1 MNEEQARK
9 FAESVELPAPFD
21 DWPEFHQ
28 HAMGCGIEDR
38 DITDR
43 YEAAEY
49 GWNECEKRTHEQGP
63 FYAEYQVREAIAA
76 ALVKAGQKTV
86 LECLQEMPEE
96 QRLDVFSSF
105 CTHCGTNN
113 PRCQCWND
121 E

>member
-9 FAESVELPAPFD
+9 FAESVELPAPAFTLRLD
-21 DWPEFHQ
+21 ERCCYRVNKPNINGGDCYT
-28 HAMGCGIEDR
+28 AD
-38 DITDR
+38 
-43 YEAAEY
+43 
-49 GWNECEKRTHEQGP
+49 
-63 FYAEYQVREAIAA
+63 QVREAIAA